1 MTREEAIKEL
11 RGFIGQLTEG
21 CQEAIKVLIPELK
34 ESDDEWIR
42 KFLVELVSN
51 DKENNYRGLYEN
63 WKIDFDNVLAWLEK
77 QKEQTVY
84 KNSKSEIDFADKYS
98 HDVWEKL
105 MSKFNSIE
113 GYSIGCNDV
122 SDIVLN
128 AVLNAFK
135 WEREQ
140 KPSINIDQ
148 LKSLMLQ
155 YLQEAANEKDDAD
168 IEADT
173 DKWARKILGY
183 NFKQKQI
190 EWTELTWKD
199 IVELEGIINN
209 VHYDFSAGIGQESF
223 GKEVLERF
231 RLTKGI
237 EYLDEAE
244 QKYWQKEQKPA
255 EWGEEDKNKLHQVME
270 ILLADK
276 TIALRENPHCKALHR
291 AYDELL
297 DWFKSLPERFSLQP
311 KQEWGDGDLQD
322 RNWVLG
328 RI

>member
-1 MTREEAIKEL
+1 MTREEAIKT
-11 RGFIGQLTEG
+11 IY
-21 CQEAIKVLIPELK
+21 EALETLIPELSSESEDERTRK
-34 ESDDEWIR
+34 EI
-42 KFLVELVSN
+42 
-51 DKENNYRGLYEN
+51 
-63 WKIDFDNVLAWLEK
+63 IDFIQWAEDRGMTRHDYHQAKRPAVWIAYLEKQKKQDKCPEYRVRSHCVGCQIYEK
-77 QKEQTVY
+77 QKEQ
-84 KNSKSEIDFADKYS
+84 
-98 HDVWEKL
+98 
-105 MSKFNSIE
+105 
-113 GYSIGCNDV
+113 
-122 SDIVLN
+122 
-128 AVLNAFK
+128 
-135 WEREQ
+135 
-140 KPSINIDQ
+140 KPV
-148 LKSLMLQ
+148 
-155 YLQEAANEKDDAD
+155 
-168 IEADT
+168 
-173 DKWARKILGY
+173 
-183 NFKQKQI
+183 